1 MATAMSVEPQ
11 PGVKTMRKIVE
22 LKVEEAKAVI
32 GGARYAASVAASS
45 VPVVTT
51 STLAKR

>member
-1 MATAMSVEPQ
+1 MAPAISVEPQ

-22 LKVEEAKAVI
+22 LKIEETKAVI
-32 GGARYAASVAASS
+32 GGAKLAASVAANP